1 MIRLPNDISKFI
13 DHTIEEIESHFIKHE
28 DILFKEV
35 KLPQTTIYIVYD
47 NKIRFYL
54 DRLVSYELK
63 ENGII
68 YKNNEDYYYFNFHE
82 DYKRTEEIIKKFVE
96 NYHLG

>member
-1 MIRLPNDISKFI
+1 MIRLHNDISRLI

-28 DILFKEV
+28 DIIFKEV
-35 KLPQTTIYIVYD
+35 KLTQTTIYIVYD
-47 NKIRFYL
+47 NKIRFHL
-54 DRLVSYELK
+54 NKPVSYELK

-68 YKNNEDYYYFNFHE
+68 YKNNKDYYYYNFHGKYE
-82 DYKRTEEIIKKFVE
+82 KTEEIIKKFVE